1 MTSVSSSYGLLI
13 VKAVPGPEGN
23 GASPKLKEKTMK
35 KIYTIMIWPL
45 EALYHFRVRLF
56 LTPGERAH
64 LAIVA
69 ANKQRTKYTELIER
83 FLILRARGN
92 RHEYELT
99 IVVPKAFLDAGDAAA
114 ASEIA
119 YIVASKII
127 ARHRKESHAKNNQ

>member
-1 MTSVSSSYGLLI
+1 M
-13 VKAVPGPEGN
+13 
-23 GASPKLKEKTMK
+23 
-35 KIYTIMIWPL
+35 
-45 EALYHFRVRLF
+45 
-56 LTPGERAH
+56 
-64 LAIVA
+64 AIVA